1 MLIATHVEEITKEA
15 AYYRQLAL
23 IFIIVAI
30 AFAIMSIVLWF
41 VLDINHSIKV
51 TTGIGMEKELKKI
64 KKNVQNGEIEAHHIN
79 KNNAVLTWNTSG
91 LLKKGKKETGQD
103 ETTVL
108 DTNEKEIDVEETT
121 LLTENSD
128 GFVIEEE
135 IKFTGTNEKI

>member
-64 KKNVQNGEIEAHHIN
+64 KKNVQNGEIEPRHISN
-79 KNNAVLTWNTSG
+79 NNAVLTWNTSG
-91 LLKKGKKETGQD
+91 LLKKGKKDTDAEQ
-103 ETTVL
+103 TTVL
-108 DTNEKEIDVEETT
+108 DVDEKEIDVEETT